1 MLMPSVKRYM
11 TREPFAITSTESLL
25 RAKALM
31 AGHSIR
37 HLPVIDG
44 EQLVG
49 IVSDRDV
56 DVVDVIPGTNL
67 ECIEVARVMGPP
79 IVVSGEDPIDEVS
92 ELMAK
97 QRRDCVVVN
106 GDHGVVGIFTA
117 TDALQ
122 ALADF
127 VRRATA

>member
-1 MLMPSVKRYM
+1 MLMPSVKSYM
-11 TREPFAITSTESLL
+11 TREPHSITSTESLL

-31 AGHSIR
+31 SSHSIR

-44 EQLVG
+44 ERLLG

-56 DVVDVIPGTNL
+56 DVVEVVPGTNL
-67 ECIEVARVMGPP
+67 ACIEVARVMEPP
-79 IVVSGEDPIDEVS
+79 IHVYGEDPIDDVS

-97 QRRDCVVVN
+97 QKRDCVVVK
-106 GDHGVVGIFTA
+106 GGHGVVGIFTA